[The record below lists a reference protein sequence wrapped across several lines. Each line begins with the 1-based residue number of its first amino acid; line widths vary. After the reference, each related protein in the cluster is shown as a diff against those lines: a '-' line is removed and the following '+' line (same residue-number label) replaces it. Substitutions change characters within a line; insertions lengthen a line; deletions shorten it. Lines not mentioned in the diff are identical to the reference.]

1 MPSMEG
7 RERRAVVT
15 LSPERRDAG
24 SGPSYRVTGYATTFD
39 DPYVLWG
46 DVREQVSREAFDDDT
61 DMSDVIMQFDHAGKV
76 LARTSNG
83 TLVLTVDDHG
93 LRVDA
98 DLSKSQAARDTFEE
112 IENELVTR
120 MSFCFRV
127 DREEWD
133 ETEQLRTI
141 KHFSKI
147 YDVSAVSIP
156 ANGAT
161 EISARGWADGAI
173 RRARDGAIARARA
186 RARLRL
192 IGAQE

>member
-7 RERRAVVT
+7 RERRALVT

-24 SGPSYRVTGYATTFD
+24 GGPSYRVTGYATTFD

-83 TLVLTVDDHG
+83 TLTLTVDDHG

-120 MSFCFRV
+120 IIVWFRV
-127 DREEWD
+127 VSVVCD
-133 ETEQLRTI
+133 ERVHLRTI
-141 KHFSKI
+141 NKLS
-147 YDVSAVSIP
+147 
-156 ANGAT
+156 
-161 EISARGWADGAI
+161 
-173 RRARDGAIARARA
+173 
-186 RARLRL
+186 
-192 IGAQE
+192 